1 MKTKSI
7 LARVKAAGPDDGL
20 EEGQFLAYA
29 SVFGNVDSYGDV
41 VKKGAFKDTL
51 EEWGKKD
58 APIPLLWGHD
68 IFDMFNNI
76 GHLEDAK
83 EDDHGL
89 LVKGQFDLENPNGK
103 QAYRL
108 VKTKRV
114 TDLSFAYDVLDEG
127 KIPASSVK
135 EDAGDEESYNE
146 LRKLK
151 LYEVSVVPMGAN
163 SETEFVGVKAALS
176 LMAKQKDREEAEKG
190 AEDAGT
196 PGTLT
201 DVQLKALEAL
211 HESLGA
217 FLGSLKSGDGEEKDD
232 ESAGDGAT
240 KSDERIS
247 NRVKLL
253 DLF

>member
-1 MKTKSI
+1 MKTKNVT
-7 LARVKAAGPDDGL
+7 ARIKSAGPDDGL
-20 EEGQFLAYA
+20 EDGQFTAYA

-41 VKKGAFKDTL
+41 VKKGAFTDTL
-51 EEWGKKD
+51 KEWAEKD

-83 EDDHGL
+83 EDDRGL
-89 LVKGQFDLENPNGK
+89 LVKGQFDLDNPNGA
-103 QAYRL
+103 QAYKL
-108 VKTKRV
+108 VKSKRV

-127 KIPASSVK
+127 SIEIEKGEKA
-135 EDAGDEESYNE
+135 NE

-163 SETEFVGVKAALS
+163 SETEFVGVKAALAI
-176 LMAKQKDREEAEKG
+176 MAKQADAGEGEEAHEK
-190 AEDAGT
+190 DDSSV
-196 PGTLT
+196 TLT
-201 DVQLKALEAL
+201 SGQVKALEEL
-211 HESLGA
+211 HGSLGA
-217 FLGSLKSGDGEEKDD
+217 FLAGLKSGDGDEKDD
-232 ESAGDGAT
+232 EGADL

>member
-1 MKTKSI
+1 MTMKTKSMT
-7 LARVKAAGPDDGL
+7 VKVKSAGPDDGL
-20 EEGQFLAYA
+20 EEGQFTAYA
-29 SVFGNVDSYGDV
+29 SVFGNVDSYGDI

-51 EEWGKKD
+51 EEWGAKD

-89 LVKGQFDLENPNGK
+89 LVKGQFDLENPNGA
-103 QAYRL
+103 QAYKL

-114 TDLSFAYDVLDEG
+114 TDLSFAYDVIEDG
-127 KIPASSVK
+127 KSEIDQDGTKITV
-135 EDAGDEESYNE
+135 NE

-151 LYEVSVVPMGAN
+151 LHEVSVVPMGAN
-163 SETEFVGVKAALS
+163 SETEFVGVKAALH
-176 LMAKQKDREEAEKG
+176 LMAKQKDSEEG
-190 AEDAGT
+190 GDATSDGLSS
-196 PGTLT
+196 GKLT

-211 HESLGA
+211 HESLGT
-217 FLGSLKSGDGEEKDD
+217 FLGSLKSGDSDEKDD
-232 ESAGDGAT
+232 EAGGDAKS

>member
-1 MKTKSI
+1 MTMKTKSTI
-7 LARVKAAGPDDGL
+7 ARIKAAGPDDGL
-20 EEGQFLAYA
+20 EDGQFLAYA
-29 SVFGNVDSYGDV
+29 SVFGNVDSYGDI
-41 VKKGAFKDTL
+41 VKKGAFKDSL

-89 LVKGQFDLENPNGK
+89 LVKGQLDLDNPNGA
-103 QAYRL
+103 QAYKL
-108 VKTKRV
+108 IKTKRV
-114 TDLSFAYDVLDEG
+114 TDLSFAYDVKEEGKTETDEG
-127 KIPASSVK
+127 TF
-135 EDAGDEESYNE
+135 NE
-146 LRKLK
+146 LRKLA
-151 LYEVSVVPMGAN
+151 LHEVSIVPMGAN

-176 LMAKQKDREEAEKG
+176 LIAKRKDREEGEKG
-190 AEDAGT
+190 TENGVEAA
-196 PGTLT
+196 TLT
-201 DVQLKALEAL
+201 DVQLKAMEAL

-217 FLGSLKSGDGEEKDD
+217 FLGSLKSGDGDEKDEESTD
-232 ESAGDGAT
+232 EAK